1 MHLGKDRIKGKGKNL
16 KPILYGPFGILKK
29 IGDNACQLELP
40 GYMELYSVFNFDK
53 LKPFKPSMLDD
64 EIDETLPA
72 VDDLVIKQ
80 ETVLH
85 EDIIIERK
93 SSSTRRG
100 KRMSYWIGHK
110 G

>member
-1 MHLGKDRIKGKGKNL
+1 M
-16 KPILYGPFGILKK
+16 
-29 IGDNACQLELP
+29 
-40 GYMELYSVFNFDK
+40 FNFDK

-85 EDIIIERK
+85 EDTIIERK